1 MSKKKILIV
10 DDEKDALFVL
20 GKELMSRS
28 YDVICAENGNDA
40 LSLAESKHPDLIIL
54 DIWMP
59 GMDGAEV
66 AEKLRENPKTKD
78 IPVVFLTCLLEKK
91 SEEGQGRLVANKVI
105 IAKPYDIE
113 SLSSQIERLVNW
125 KYAHG

>member
-20 GKELMSRS
+20 GKELTSRH
-28 YDVICAENGNDA
+28 YEVISAENGNDA
-40 LSLAESKHPDLIIL
+40 LSLAESEQPNLIIL

-66 AEKLRENPKTKD
+66 SEKLRENPKTKD

-91 SEEGQGRLVANKVI
+91 NGEGQGRLVANKVV

-113 SLSSQIERLVNW
+113 SLSSQIERLANL
-125 KYAHG
+125 KIYS